1 MPFTVSYRFHSP
13 CPSRRRDA
21 ESIAAAR
28 PPPRS
33 PVRHPAH
40 RRSILS
46 LQQRNIELGRVAL
59 VNLAADP
66 LYGKLVTIVD
76 FVDMNRVSS
85 EAGARPR
92 ALATCD
98 ARLSGRE

>member
-1 MPFTVSYRFHSP
+1 MPFTVSYRPHHRAYRVVTAP
-13 CPSRRRDA
+13 NPA
-21 ESIAAAR
+21 
-28 PPPRS
+28 PPRATLVLR
-33 PVRHPAH
+33 PRHPAH
-40 RRSILS
+40 RRSIPF

-76 FVDMNRVSS
+76 FVDMNRVSN

-92 ALATCD
+92 ALATGD
-98 ARLSGRE
+98 ARLSGRQ